1 MDEIILAS
9 ASPRRNELFQ
19 MMGISCQIDPS
30 GTEEIIDTE
39 IGPSDNVCRLADQKA
54 EDVALRHQNS
64 VIIAAD
70 TIVVKDGTILGK
82 PESSTDAARMLRLL
96 SNQHHF
102 VYSGVAVLLLG
113 ENTAIIERI
122 TFYEKTK
129 VTFSSLN
136 ESEISKYIATGS
148 PMDKAGAYGIQD
160 DYGSLFIKK
169 IEGDYYNVVGFPV
182 NKFYQTLKSE
192 FPVIFKKVF
201 NI

>member
-1 MDEIILAS
+1 MGDIILAS
-9 ASPRRNELFQ
+9 ASPRRKELFQ
-19 MMGISCQIDPS
+19 MMGVSCRIDPS
-30 GTEEIIDTE
+30 DTEEIIDPK
-39 IGPSDNVCRLADQKA
+39 ISPSDNVSRLAEQKA
-54 EDVALRHQNS
+54 SDVAQRHKNS
-64 VIIAAD
+64 LIIAAD
-70 TIVVKDGTILGK
+70 TIVVKDGAILGK
-82 PESSTDAARMLRLL
+82 PESSADAARMLRLL

-102 VYSGVAVLLLG
+102 VYSGVAVFSPG
-113 ENTAIIERI
+113 ENGEIKQRI

-182 NKFYQTLKSE
+182 NKFYQTLKRE
-192 FPVIFKKVF
+192 LPVIFKKVF

>member
-1 MDEIILAS
+1 MGEIILAS
-9 ASPRRNELFQ
+9 ASPRRKELFQ
-19 MMGISCQIDPS
+19 MMGVSCQIDPS
-30 GTEEIIDTE
+30 DTEEIIDTK
-39 IGPSDNVCRLADQKA
+39 ISPSDNVCRLAEQKA
-54 EDVALRHQNS
+54 VDVAQRHQNS

-70 TIVVKDGTILGK
+70 TIVVKDDAILGK
-82 PESSTDAARMLRLL
+82 PESSIDAARMLRLL
-96 SNQHHF
+96 SNQYHF

-113 ENTAIIERI
+113 ERNALRQRI

-136 ESEISKYIATGS
+136 ESEIQKYIATGS

-182 NKFYQTLKSE
+182 NKFYQTLKRE
-192 FPVIFKKVF
+192 FPDIFKKVF
-201 NI
+201 NL